1 MLHPNQI
8 RTCLSEWGN
17 FRKFA
22 RLTNTK
28 SSALDHASV
37 LAKIHLLWSPILLAA
52 NLQGTTLLVILILVL
67 LIISYFLSGAEV
79 AFFSLSHRDINMLK
93 TKQGSS
99 WKRIV
104 NLMDEPKLLLGSLR
118 IGNAL
123 VNIAIII
130 LANFLIDQLLPIKNN
145 FWLIDFLIKVL
156 LVTFFLILFGE
167 VLPKVYAS
175 QNNLRFARDASYL
188 VEIVHLLFRRASGW
202 MVGMTD
208 GIERSLGADYGGSHF
223 EELEEDSN
231 ASEEEKNILRGIAKF
246 GDITV
251 KQIMRTRLDV
261 SGISYGASF
270 GELVKQLEALHYSRV
285 PVYRNSLD
293 EIMGIIHTKDILPF
307 IDEKEDYN
315 WHTLMRQPYFVHELK
330 LIEDL
335 LQDFRSR
342 RTHFAVVVDEFGGT
356 SGIVT
361 LEDIME
367 EIIGDIRDEFD
378 EEESL
383 NRKIDENNYIFE
395 GRTMINDVCKTI
407 AVPSDTFDEVKGE
420 SDSLAGLILEIS
432 GKIPSENEVVE
443 VGDFQFTILELDRNR
458 IQKVKLTIRNL

>member
-1 MLHPNQI
+1 
-8 RTCLSEWGN
+8 
-17 FRKFA
+17 
-22 RLTNTK
+22 
-28 SSALDHASV
+28 LDHPSV
-37 LAKIHLLWSPILLAA
+37 PAHLYFLWSPFLLAA

-104 NLMDEPKLLLGSLR
+104 HLLDEPKILLGSLR

-145 FWLIDFLIKVL
+145 FWLIDFFIKVL

-175 QNNLRFARDASYL
+175 QNNLRFARDASFL
-188 VEIVHLLFRRASGW
+188 VEIVHLLFKRISGV
-202 MVGMTD
+202 MVKMTD
-208 GIERSLGADYGGSHF
+208 GIEKSLGADYAGNNF

-231 ASEEEKNILRGIAKF
+231 ASEDEKNILRGIAKF
-246 GDITV
+246 GNITV

-261 SGISYGASF
+261 SGIDYNSNFAD
-270 GELVKQLEALHYSRV
+270 LIKQIEALHYSRV

-293 EIMGIIHTKDILPF
+293 EVMGIIHTKDILPHLN
-307 IDEKEDYN
+307 EKENYN
-315 WHTLMRQPYFVHELK
+315 WHSIIRQPYFVHEQK

-335 LQDFRSR
+335 LQDFRIR
-342 RTHFAVVVDEFGGT
+342 RTHFAIVVDEFGGT

-378 EEESL
+378 EEE
-383 NRKIDENNYIFE
+383 NINKKIDENNFIFE

-407 AVPSDTFDEVKGE
+407 GLPATTFDGVKGE

-432 GKIPSENEVVE
+432 GKIPAENETVE
-443 VGDFQFTILELDRNR
+443 VGDFQFTVQELDRNR
-458 IQKVKLTIRNL
+458 IQKVKLTIRSA

>member
-1 MLHPNQI
+1 MDQ
-8 RTCLSEWGN
+8 
-17 FRKFA
+17 
-22 RLTNTK
+22 
-28 SSALDHASV
+28 ASV
-37 LAKIHLLWSPILLAA
+37 DAGLHLLWSPILLAA
-52 NLQGTTLLVILILVL
+52 NVQGTTLLVILILVL

-79 AFFSLSHRDINMLK
+79 AFFSLSHKDINMLK

-99 WKRIV
+99 WKRII
-104 NLMDEPKLLLGSLR
+104 NLLDEPKLLLASLR

-130 LANFLIDQLLPIKNN
+130 LANFLIDQLLPIKNS
-145 FWLIDFLIKVL
+145 FWTVDLILKVL

-188 VEIVHLLFRRASGW
+188 VEIIHLLFRRISSA
-202 MVGMTD
+202 VVATTD
-208 GIERSLGADYGGSHF
+208 RVEKSLGADYGGSHF

-246 GDITV
+246 GNITV

-261 SGISYGASF
+261 SGIEYNTSF
-270 GELVKQLEALHYSRV
+270 DELIKQIEILHYSRI

-293 EIMGIIHTKDILPF
+293 EVMGLIHTKDILPF
-307 IDEKEDYN
+307 INEASDFD
-315 WHTLMRQPYFVHELK
+315 WHTLMRQPYFVHEQK
-330 LIEDL
+330 MIEDL

-342 RTHFAVVVDEFGGT
+342 KTHFAIVVDEFGGT

-378 EEESL
+378 EEESP
-383 NRKIDENNYIFE
+383 NRKIDDNNYIFE
-395 GRTMINDVCKTI
+395 GRTMINDVCKI
-407 AVPSDTFDEVKGE
+407 INLPLDTFDEVKGE

-432 GKIPSENEVVE
+432 GKIPAENEEVE
-443 VGDFQFTILELDRNR
+443 VGDFKFTILEIERNR
-458 IQKVKLTIRNL
+458 IQKVKLTIRPV